1 MKLSELAKKPQ
12 LQKITIT
19 NEALVEKYGD
29 ELEFF
34 IYDRQPL
41 DVFTKLADVK
51 ENNVGEYINIL
62 KDIIKNEEGEPVMTD
77 ELTLP
82 IDVMTESIKLIGEH
96 LGK

>member
-1 MKLSELAKKPQ
+1 MKLQDLASKPK

-19 NEALVEKYGD
+19 EPAIVDKYGE

-41 DVFTKLADVK
+41 DIFTKMADISK
-51 ENNVGEYINIL
+51 DNAGQYLTLIS
-62 KDIIKNEEGEPVMTD
+62 DIILDEKGNPICTEGNV
-77 ELTLP
+77 LP
-82 IDVMTESIKLIGEH
+82 LDVMTEAMKLIGEH